1 MDKQKIILVVEDESS
16 LRMIIVERLEELGYK
31 VHQAKDGEE
40 GFDIA
45 REVKPDLVISDI
57 IMPKKNGGQLLVD
70 LRGTDI
76 GKDFPFIAI
85 TARLELEEQF
95 KEISNTIFIGKP
107 FKLKKLVEIIDE
119 IFEGTNKEPSKEE
132 SESQKKSNDKDPGI
146 LVQEEILLK
155 EPMLDVGK
163 KVDKTVVLEE
173 EKRKGQWEGRSRIHK
188 SAKKNPDL

>member
-119 IFEGTNKEPSKEE
+119 IFEGTNKEPS
-132 SESQKKSNDKDPGI
+132 
-146 LVQEEILLK
+146 
-155 EPMLDVGK
+155 
-163 KVDKTVVLEE
+163 
-173 EKRKGQWEGRSRIHK
+173 
-188 SAKKNPDL
+188 